1 MAGIDSK
8 VNSIPSGQ
16 EHVVLRGT
24 VIFRQSDVGSKSEHL
39 RPFLYCNK
47 DSVIPLFLKGDN
59 PFENNVLHEHD
70 GEYVEITGEIRNN
83 VFEISNIKKV
93 L

>member
-1 MAGIDSK
+1 MAGMDSN
-8 VNSIPSGQ
+8 VNSLQSGQ
-16 EHVVLRGT
+16 DQIVLRGT
-24 VIFRQSDVGSKSEHL
+24 IIFRQSDVGSKNEHL

-47 DSVIPLFLKGDN
+47 DSIIPLFLKGDN
-59 PFENNVLHEHD
+59 PFENNVLYEHD
-70 GEYVEITGEIRNN
+70 GDFVEITGEIRNN